1 MEWNEMKW
9 MKWNEMKWNGMKWN
23 EVEWSGVGGDKAC
36 EMKER
41 FFFGKYKV
49 SGVPDFHPIFSV

>member
-1 MEWNEMKW
+1 MTNDQMEMVMKKIFIDGMEWNEV
-9 MKWNEMKWNGMKWN
+9 NEVEWDEMKWN

-41 FFFGKYKV
+41 FFWK
-49 SGVPDFHPIFSV
+49 I